1 MVPFFAFCLTRAMH
15 SSKADKQPAHVSVLL
30 DEVLQFLKPEDG
42 KIYVDGN
49 LGLGGHSGAILEASC
64 PGGRVIG
71 FDWDQ
76 EALSQARVNLA
87 KYQGRIDYV
96 RQNFAEIE
104 EELKNRGVTG
114 VDGLLLDLGLSS
126 LQLDTSKRGF
136 SFQGSQP
143 LDMRMDIRR
152 PETAADLLNQ
162 VREEELADIFYFY
175 GEERQARRI
184 AANIVDVRQQIP
196 FVTTDQLVDIVEK
209 SVPRRFWPKKI
220 HVATKVFQ
228 ALRIA
233 VNGELDN
240 LEKILGA
247 LGRVVRPE
255 GRICI
260 ISFHSLEDRLVKR
273 VFRDNPVLKVIT
285 SKPVMASSTEVAMN
299 SRARSARMRVAMVR
313 GEK

>member
-1 MVPFFAFCLTRAMH
+1 LVIPV
-15 SSKADKQPAHVSVLL
+15 QPEHLPVLL
-30 DEVLQFLKPEDG
+30 DEVLQYLSPQDG
-42 KIYVDGN
+42 KLYVDGN
-49 LGLGGHSGAILEASC
+49 LGLGGHSGSILEASD

-76 EALSQARVNLA
+76 EAIDGAVVNLLE
-87 KYQGRIDYV
+87 YQGRIDYV
-96 RQNFAEIE
+96 RRNFAEIE
-104 EELKNRGVTG
+104 DELHKSGVVA

-126 LQLDTSKRGF
+126 LHIDTSSRGF
-136 SFQGSQP
+136 SFKGSQD
-143 LDMRMDIRR
+143 LDMRMDVRR
-152 PETAADLLNQ
+152 TETAADLLNH
-162 VREEELADIFYFY
+162 VSEEELADIFYFY

-184 AANIVDVRQQIP
+184 AANIVDARRSQN
-196 FVTTDQLVDIVEK
+196 FVTTDQLVSIVEK

-240 LEKILGA
+240 LEKILGT
-247 LGRVVRPE
+247 LDRVVVPG

-273 VFRDNPVLKVIT
+273 SFRDN
-285 SKPVMASSTEVAMN
+285 
-299 SRARSARMRVAMVR
+299 SALQ
-313 GEK
+313 